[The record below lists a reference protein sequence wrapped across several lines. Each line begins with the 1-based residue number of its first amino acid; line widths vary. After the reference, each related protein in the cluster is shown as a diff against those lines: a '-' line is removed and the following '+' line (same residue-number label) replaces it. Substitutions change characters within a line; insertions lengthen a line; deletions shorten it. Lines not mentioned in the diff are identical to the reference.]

1 VTTQAHTGTP
11 AALTRDLERRSQAR
25 HRQPTPE
32 PARPARATEGHMKT
46 EALIALAKI
55 RRRGGR
61 GIAQP
66 LAAMPGLTGDLVLPG
81 HSCRTGVSL

>member
-1 VTTQAHTGTP
+1 
-11 AALTRDLERRSQAR
+11 
-25 HRQPTPE
+25 
-32 PARPARATEGHMKT
+32 MKT
-46 EALIALAKI
+46 EALIALARI